1 MTTLVTGATGLVGS
15 ELAKALESVVATSRN
30 AARAKE
36 KLSGNARHVIQWSP
50 TSDPLQLADAPAIDS
65 VVNLMG
71 DSIAKGRWNAAKK
84 KSMRDSRVSA
94 TERLVDAVL
103 TLEKKPDV
111 VVSASAVGFYGD
123 RSDDSLTEASS
134 KGDGFLADLSH
145 DWEQATSRLT
155 EAGIRTVLIRI
166 GIVLSADGGALAE
179 MVTPFKFGIGGPLG
193 NGKHFFP
200 WIHIDDLVGIILHAI
215 RNENISGPVN
225 AVAPGIVTN
234 KQWTKQLAKQLRRPA
249 ILPVPKF
256 ALRLLLGEFA
266 DSLFFSQNVKPEA
279 AIASGYKFQF
289 ADLPAALNDLLAQ

>member
-30 AARAKE
+30 AARAEE
-36 KLSGNARHVIQWSP
+36 KLNGNARHVIQWSP